1 MNGGHKS
8 RAKSVWESRFS
19 EILDL
24 PPWRKNP
31 FKVGSSKGEKF
42 QNAQNGIKKNSKSQK
57 LAEKLDSQNLIHLR

>member
-31 FKVGSSKGEKF
+31 FKVGSSKEEKY
-42 QNAQNGIKKNSKSQK
+42 QNARNGIKKILKVKNLRKSWIAK
-57 LAEKLDSQNLIHLR
+57 I

>member
-24 PPWRKNP
+24 PPWRENP
-31 FKVGSSKGEKF
+31 FEVGFSKEEKF
-42 QNAQNGIKKNSKSQK
+42 QNARNGMKKKF
-57 LAEKLDSQNLIHLR
+57 

>member
-1 MNGGHKS
+1 MDRGHKC

-31 FKVGSSKGEKF
+31 FKVGSSKEEKF
-42 QNAQNGIKKNSKSQK
+42 QNAQNGMKKNSRG
-57 LAEKLDSQNLIHLR
+57 QNLQKSWIAKV

>member
-1 MNGGHKS
+1 MIGGHKS

-31 FKVGSSKGEKF
+31 FKVGSSKEEKF
-42 QNAQNGIKKNSKSQK
+42 QNARNGIKKNSKSQK
-57 LAEKLDSQNLIHLR
+57 LAEKLGSQSLINLR